1 MLLGRL
7 NQPWLSTRH
16 RYWPIFTRG
25 AMYQG
30 LHHASQSRIWSKT
43 PFPKSADTAPLG
55 LGDNHSPLW
64 EPGKKASGKWD
75 PDKLRE
81 PVSGVPETTL
91 SFTDSVGEPT
101 GLLFSPAHGYD
112 LSQLKDTKLKSAQ
125 RKSTWDEVPPKQGTS
140 IQGSFPRGITENTL
154 YSPAKSCNNKSV
166 KLLSAGEAC

>member
-7 NQPWLSTRH
+7 NQPWLSTSH

-55 LGDNHSPLW
+55 LGNDHSPLW

-81 PVSGVPETTL
+81 PVLGVPETTL
-91 SFTDSVGEPT
+91 SFTDSRRTHRTRIWSCSWLWVITAKGYKAKREK
-101 GLLFSPAHGYD
+101 AHGMKSHQNKAQASKVP
-112 LSQLKDTKLKSAQ
+112 LPGESQKTH
-125 RKSTWDEVPPKQGTS
+125 WIPPAT
-140 IQGSFPRGITENTL
+140 
-154 YSPAKSCNNKSV
+154 SCNNKSV